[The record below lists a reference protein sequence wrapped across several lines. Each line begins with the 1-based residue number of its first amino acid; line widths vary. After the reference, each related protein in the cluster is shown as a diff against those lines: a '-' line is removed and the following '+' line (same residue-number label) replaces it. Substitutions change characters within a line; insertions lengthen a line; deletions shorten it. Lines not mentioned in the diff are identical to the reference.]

1 MVKAVIRE
9 KDPGLNYQS
18 NKDMW
23 EFVANGQGK
32 GKSYCKVFGQH
43 WGVGN

>member
-1 MVKAVIRE
+1 MVKPVIRE
-9 KDPGLNYQS
+9 KDHVL
-18 NKDMW
+18 NKDMK

-32 GKSYCKVFGQH
+32 GKSYCKVLGQH